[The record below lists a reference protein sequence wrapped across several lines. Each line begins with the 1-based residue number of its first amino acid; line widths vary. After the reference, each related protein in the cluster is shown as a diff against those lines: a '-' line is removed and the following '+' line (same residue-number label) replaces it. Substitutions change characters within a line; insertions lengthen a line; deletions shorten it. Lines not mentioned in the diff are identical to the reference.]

1 MEHYPERHRQQWPN
15 EKPGWPHENPPKL
28 KPVPL
33 PVPAVTFTS
42 LFNDQFFLG
51 FNEQVE
57 RWQNLNKKASFPPYN
72 LVKVD
77 KNTYRIE
84 LAVAGYSKEDIDISV
99 EKDLLTVKSK
109 NNNSKSTD
117 EFIHQGI
124 AERDWTQSF
133 VLGEWITVKDAVYK
147 DGMLTVNLER
157 EVPEELKPKV
167 IKIK

>member
-1 MEHYPERHRQQWPN
+1 MEKYPMHHQQWPH
-15 EKPGWPHENPPKL
+15 EKPGWSETPKL

-33 PVPAVTFTS
+33 PVPSVTFTS

-57 RWQNLNKKASFPPYN
+57 RWQSLNKKASFPPYN

-77 KNTYRIE
+77 KDTYRIE

-147 DGMLTVNLER
+147 DGMLTINLER

>member
-1 MEHYPERHRQQWPN
+1 MEKYPNHHQQWPN
-15 EKPGWPHENPPKL
+15 EKPGWPHETPKL
-28 KPVPL
+28 KPAPL
-33 PVPAVTFTS
+33 PVPTVTFTS

-57 RWQNLNKKASFPPYN
+57 RWQNLNKKAAFPPYN

-84 LAVAGYSKEDIDISV
+84 LAVAGYSKEDIDVSV

-147 DGMLTVNLER
+147 DGMLTISLER

>member
-1 MEHYPERHRQQWPN
+1 MEKYPMHHQQWPN
-15 EKPGWPHENPPKL
+15 EKPGWPHENPKL
-28 KPVPL
+28 KPVSL
-33 PVPAVTFTS
+33 PAPTVTFTS

-77 KNTYRIE
+77 KDTYRIE
-84 LAVAGYSKEDIDISV
+84 LAVAGYSKEDIDVSV

-147 DGMLTVNLER
+147 DGMLTINLER